1 MPKKLDKCVRE
12 VRKKIK
18 QGKIKKTY
26 KCGKRRY
33 SQAKAME
40 RVIMFAKDTPSTRES
55 VIRKMLSAEN
65 KLKCRRKK

>member
-26 KCGKRRY
+26 MRKGKRVKTNPW
-33 SQAKAME
+33 AICKA
-40 RVIMFAKDTPSTRES
+40 T
-55 VIRKMLSAEN
+55 
-65 KLKCRRKK
+65 LKRKKK